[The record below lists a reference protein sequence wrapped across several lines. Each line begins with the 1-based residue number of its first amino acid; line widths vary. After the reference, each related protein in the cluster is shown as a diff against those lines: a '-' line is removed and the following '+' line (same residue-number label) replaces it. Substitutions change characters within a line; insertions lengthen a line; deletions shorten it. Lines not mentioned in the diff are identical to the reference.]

1 MTQIF
6 ETTAKVFR
14 VGSVSSVEAAISF
27 TCESS
32 LKNMSLVGFTENQIM
47 AMPNL
52 IGKRL
57 KITIEV
63 LDE

>member
-14 VGSVSSVEAAISF
+14 VGSASSVEAAISF
-27 TCESS
+27 TCEPSC
-32 LKNMSLVGFTENQIM
+32 KNMSLVGFTEKEIM